1 MTRAFFLLAAALA
14 ACFGPP
20 CLLAQIPS
28 PPPPSRSIGGTV
40 RLYDGRIPDFRVP
53 VKLYMANQMLVDET
67 FTDSSGRFEF
77 QRLRGE
83 TFHIVV
89 QVRGYEP
96 VTEIVS
102 LEIVLAARLPP
113 LTLTPTPSPDDSYPP
128 PEGLVSA
135 LDLSAPKHAKVAYE
149 KGRREID
156 RGNPANAREHLAQ
169 AVKLYPEYFL
179 GHYWLG
185 LAHLMLNEWEPASKL
200 LERAIELNPQAH
212 EPYLALGKAF
222 NQLDQPQKAKEVT
235 LRGTEL
241 SPATAALWVELG
253 RAELSLGEFA
263 AAIEHAQ
270 RAQQLTK
277 EPPTE
282 LYLIVANSCLKLGRY
297 PEAKLALQQFLQAD
311 PQSPSAPKA
320 REVLEKMKRA
330 GILDPKP

>member
-77 QRLRGE
+77 HRLRGE

-113 LTLTPTPSPDDSYPP
+113 LTLTPTPSPDDSYPVQLVLRSSDRP
-128 PEGLVSA
+128 GL
-135 LDLSAPKHAKVAYE
+135 LK
-149 KGRREID
+149 
-156 RGNPANAREHLAQ
+156 
-169 AVKLYPEYFL
+169 
-179 GHYWLG
+179 
-185 LAHLMLNEWEPASKL
+185 
-200 LERAIELNPQAH
+200 EL
-212 EPYLALGKAF
+212 
-222 NQLDQPQKAKEVT
+222 
-235 LRGTEL
+235 
-241 SPATAALWVELG
+241 TAAITDRTNIRNIET
-253 RAELSLGEFA
+253 RFAENGEA
-263 AAIEHAQ
+263 TID
-270 RAQQLTK
+270 LTLDITDK
-277 EPPTE
+277 
-282 LYLIVANSCLKLGRY
+282 KH
-297 PEAKLALQQFLQAD
+297 
-311 PQSPSAPKA
+311 
-320 REVLEKMKRA
+320 LEKLVTAMRKIHGVRDVER
-330 GILDPKP
+330 IYKV